1 MKKLLLPRIAFLILA
16 VGACGTLV
24 AQASGLALTLVNYTI
39 QNDSGKVNLGY
50 TITINAQIT
59 NDDTT
64 QFVGQLD
71 FGLRNNSQ
79 ILTQNGNIFN
89 KPPYSSQT
97 ITLNPGET
105 VPAIFSVDIETP
117 YFMPGPDVVVV
128 WPISSK
134 PVTDS
139 VLIELNVQQPNAL
152 KNEEEALFNYIVLPD
167 KILLQNI
174 AYEKQVKQVRI
185 YNVFGQLMAG
195 YETGVTTEVPTGNLP
210 QGIYLCEVY
219 LNDRTRK
226 VIKFLH

>member
-1 MKKLLLPRIAFLILA
+1 MKKLLLPRIAFLIITVA
-16 VGACGTLV
+16 GCCPLV
-24 AQASGLALTLVNYTI
+24 AQTSGLALTLVNYTV
-39 QNDSGKVNLGY
+39 QNDSGNVDLGY

-64 QFVGQLD
+64 LFVGQLD

-128 WPISSK
+128 WPISTK

-139 VLIELNVQQPNAL
+139 VLIELNVQNPSAIR
-152 KNEEEALFNYIVLPD
+152 EEDEAVFNYIILPE
-167 KILLQNI
+167 KILLQNLP
-174 AYEKQVKQVRI
+174 YEKQVQQVRI
-185 YNVFGQLMAG
+185 YNIYGQLAAAYG
-195 YETGVTTEVPTGNLP
+195 NGVTTEVPTGNLP
-210 QGIYLCEVY
+210 TGIYLCEVY
-219 LNDRTRK
+219 LNDRSRK